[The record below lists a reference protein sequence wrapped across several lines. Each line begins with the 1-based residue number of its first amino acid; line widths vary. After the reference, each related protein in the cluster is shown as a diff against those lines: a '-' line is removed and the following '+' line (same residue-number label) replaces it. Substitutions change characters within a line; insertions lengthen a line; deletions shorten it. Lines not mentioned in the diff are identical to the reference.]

1 MLDFWSDPRSLLQ
14 IWRQSCHNIRLQHR
28 ELQAVKVRSRRTYGN
43 GKSEVIT
50 AGTAW

>member
-14 IWRQSCHNIRLQHR
+14 VWRQSRYDIRLQHR
-28 ELQAVKVRSRRTYGN
+28 ELQAVEVRGRRTYGN
-43 GKSEVIT
+43 GKSEIIT